1 MRKEEILPALNI
13 PYFSFKSNRGI
24 EVQRLT
30 MTEFKKICSKICA
43 LVFVYDTDNQKETY
57 RNLKIVN
64 KFTEVI
70 IMLNPNRICFRN
82 PGGTMCINNVLYVDR
97 HDPKSVGEVFDI
109 VCSDAVYT
117 IIADR
122 KKFS

>member
-1 MRKEEILPALNI
+1 M
-13 PYFSFKSNRGI
+13 
-24 EVQRLT
+24 QRLT